1 MADKTFNEQPMITV
15 ISDSLDPRV
24 KRQLSAQLQ
33 STMLSVSELN
43 AELDNQK
50 AMEDIKAQKDAVK
63 DQTEFD
69 DDNTEDKSNP
79 TAIEN
84 NPDAQ
89 QQNDGADTN
98 QVGTNDN
105 AGENGSGEGSEDVF
119 SDNSNDGFDDSS
131 NGNSDAG
138 AVQQPQ
144 DQQNNQQQSPPATDN
159 GQDQGQQNSQGDA
172 NNQQNAGQ
180 QSNGQAQTTP
190 TQNQNNQTPPTQP
203 TGQANQQN
211 GQQAQEADGNGDNG
225 DGGEDPFNDDN
236 VNFEA
241 FAGILGF
248 SYKSESAAQTEDS
261 DLPPIKTVVYVK
273 AGDQGVDNRT
283 SAIVATIEDPENT
296 VVILDQSEV
305 AEVEAKLQFKALT
318 KQLQSRGIM
327 VCESIDQAVEYL
339 NQVYDEVSGKA
350 E

>member
-1 MADKTFNEQPMITV
+1 MITV

-84 NPDAQ
+84 NPDA
-89 QQNDGADTN
+89 
-98 QVGTNDN
+98 GTANSEQTGSNDN
-105 AGENGSGEGSEDVF
+105 AGQNPSNEESEDVF
-119 SDNSNDGFDDSS
+119 SDNSNDGFDNSS

-180 QSNGQAQTTP
+180 QPNGQAQTP
-190 TQNQNNQTPPTQP
+190 PPQNQNNQTPAAQP
-203 TGQANQQN
+203 TAQTNQQN

>member
-84 NPDAQ
+84 NPDAGTANSEQ
-89 QQNDGADTN
+89 TGSNDD
-98 QVGTNDN
+98 

-180 QSNGQAQTTP
+180 QSNGQTQTP
-190 TQNQNNQTPPTQP
+190 PPQNQNNQTPAAQPATQS
-203 TGQANQQN
+203 NQQN
-211 GQQAQEADGNGDNG
+211 GQQTQGTDGNGDNG

>member
-84 NPDAQ
+84 NPDA
-89 QQNDGADTN
+89 
-98 QVGTNDN
+98 GTANSEQTGSNDN
-105 AGENGSGEGSEDVF
+105 AGQNPSNEESEDVF

-180 QSNGQAQTTP
+180 QPNGQAQTP
-190 TQNQNNQTPPTQP
+190 PPQNQNNQTPAAQP
-203 TGQANQQN
+203 TAQTNQQN